1 MNKSNE
7 KEETIEAAAISADS
21 TAALAYLIFPTVF
34 SDTLDVSLFFL
45 ENIWHHMM
53 CNPYDTQYIHRL
65 GDVAVDDSIPQT
77 NPSSLQLSLEI
88 VGCLRK
94 LDLAHLFWSQ
104 NTFTTRKIA
113 DNMARVDETNLERYS
128 SIRYRSCIVE
138 LSRVE
143 LTLDVR
149 KRDAFKI

>member
-1 MNKSNE
+1 
-7 KEETIEAAAISADS
+7 
-21 TAALAYLIFPTVF
+21 
-34 SDTLDVSLFFL
+34 
-45 ENIWHHMM
+45 MM

-77 NPSSLQLSLEI
+77 NPSSLQLSPEI
-88 VGCLRK
+88 VVCLRK
-94 LDLAHLFWSQ
+94 LVLAHLFWSQ
-104 NTFTTRKIA
+104 NNFTTRKIA

-128 SIRYRSCIVE
+128 FIRYRSCIVE

-143 LTLDVR
+143 LTLVVR